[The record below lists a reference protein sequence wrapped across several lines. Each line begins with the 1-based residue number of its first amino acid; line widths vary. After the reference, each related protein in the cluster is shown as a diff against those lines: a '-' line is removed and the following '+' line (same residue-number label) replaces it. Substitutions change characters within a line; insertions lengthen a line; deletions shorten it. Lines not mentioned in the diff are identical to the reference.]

1 LQNEITVAIVAGL
14 LGGVISPIIY
24 SEYQAWRREHK
35 WAKPRKTRL
44 KSMLRNKTASPSGW
58 RSLDRLC
65 LETGMKEDECRSL
78 LIEINAR
85 GGMIKIDGT
94 STEAW
99 TLNVNDEH
107 KV

>member
-1 LQNEITVAIVAGL
+1 VGNEIAIAIIAGL
-14 LGGVISPIIY
+14 ISGVISPIIY
-24 SEYQAWRREHK
+24 SEYQARRRERT
-35 WAKPRKTRL
+35 WAKPRKICL
-44 KSMLRNKTASPSGW
+44 KAMLRDKTASPSGW